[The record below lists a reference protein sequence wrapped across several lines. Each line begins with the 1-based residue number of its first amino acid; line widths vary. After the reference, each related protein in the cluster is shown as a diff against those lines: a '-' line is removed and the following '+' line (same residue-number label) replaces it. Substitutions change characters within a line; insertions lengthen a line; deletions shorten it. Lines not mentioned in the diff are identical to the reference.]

1 VKVFIISVLLLVVGV
16 TCILLENMFYQYID
30 SDGVLHESLL
40 LPVGALCILLAGTG
54 LVFVLATVLT
64 RKIKKKI

>member
-1 VKVFIISVLLLVVGV
+1 MKVFIISVLLLVVGV